1 MSGGIWFVPVL
12 LARPCR
18 YPGEF
23 RCYSRPSMVN
33 CRMPLSD
40 VCLLVAGCRLSQVC
54 TTASKVGGAY
64 VGRRRN
70 GGFWVP
76 GSLFPSVD
84 LEWVFWFLVPPSEGD
99 LSLYN
104 VARFAAVCPVLWLR
118 FRFGIYY
125 GRRNIWS
132 CGLVQE
138 RIDGGLAILAILIL
152 DLQNKGTD
160 WGVSPVLQ
168 GY

>member
-1 MSGGIWFVPVL
+1 
-12 LARPCR
+12 
-18 YPGEF
+18 
-23 RCYSRPSMVN
+23 
-33 CRMPLSD
+33 
-40 VCLLVAGCRLSQVC
+40 
-54 TTASKVGGAY
+54 
-64 VGRRRN
+64 
-70 GGFWVP
+70 VP